1 MFLAKSGKYH
11 LFRLTRR
18 YNEHPLPQVIIADQR
33 EELRSGN
40 PGDLSQCL
48 VKEIKENIR
57 RGEQTIL
64 FLNRRGSSKMVVCG
78 VCGEVPTCP
87 RCSVGLTY
95 HRDNDRLM
103 CHYCGYSRA
112 MEKRCPACGGILTF
126 SGSGTQKVE
135 EELHKLLP
143 KTQVLRMDT
152 DTVSP
157 TNPHEKI
164 LDRFQ
169 RENIPIL
176 VGTQMVAK
184 GLDFENVTLV
194 GVVNADQSLFVD
206 DFRAAERTFS
216 LITQVVG
223 RAGRGNRGGR
233 AVIQTASPRNEVLR
247 LAAAQDYDRF
257 YENEIVL
264 RRLSGFPPYCDLYR
278 ITLTGENEGD
288 VLRSGVRMRE
298 GAVQWAELPELK
310 KAQVKVFGP
319 VAATVLKVNNRY
331 RYHLHIYGTG
341 CPQLRHMLSQLLT
354 AAFQDKQNRG
364 VSVHVDWNPL
374 D

>member
-1 MFLAKSGKYH
+1 
-11 LFRLTRR
+11 
-18 YNEHPLPQVIIADQR
+18 
-33 EELRSGN
+33 
-40 PGDLSQCL
+40 
-48 VKEIKENIR
+48 
-57 RGEQTIL
+57 
-64 FLNRRGSSKMVVCG
+64 
-78 VCGEVPTCP
+78 
-87 RCSVGLTY
+87 
-95 HRDNDRLM
+95 
-103 CHYCGYSRA
+103 
-112 MEKRCPACGGILTF
+112 
-126 SGSGTQKVE
+126 
-135 EELHKLLP
+135 
-143 KTQVLRMDT
+143 MDT